1 MWYNGSRQVKLAGLC
16 CFMPSF
22 FMHKLFSLVN
32 TYRKNIEKK
41 AVVAM
46 VSKKARQVVYI
57 LCIVTIFITG
67 GCTNRQTEH
76 IGLQEPAPT
85 GHTAT
90 MYVANVPTLSNV
102 PVYRE
107 SGGLVWVPLEET
119 AKSMNYDLHYANGCF
134 AMGGTDAAY
143 SVNMNQTRAMAGD
156 MPVELPQAPKY
167 IDHKPH
173 LTTQALS
180 ALFGVP
186 VNWNGEQS
194 QVIFSP
200 IDDRRLSDRQNTF
213 PLEQSETETLRAAGI
228 SVNKNDLIRFAEGL
242 VGTPYQF
249 AAGPYESTHTF
260 DCSSFVQYVYG
271 HFGIKLPR
279 SSRAQA
285 EVGQSV
291 SVNQLQPGDLLFFY
305 TPGRFASNQTVGHV
319 GIYAGNGQ
327 IIHTY
332 GDPGVTLTEFDTYWR
347 NRFLFAK
354 RVV

>member
-41 AVVAM
+41 AVMAM

-57 LCIVTIFITG
+57 LFIVTIFITG

-76 IGLQEPAPT
+76 IGLQEPTPT

-90 MYVANVPTLSNV
+90 MYVANVSTLSNV

-186 VNWNGEQS
+186 VNWNGERS

-228 SVNKNDLIRFAEGL
+228 SVNKNDLIRFAE
-242 VGTPYQF
+242 VGRNALSICCRTLRKYTYIRLLFLRPVCVRPLRNQASQVF
-249 AAGPYESTHTF
+249 TCSGGGWSKRIRKSAAARGSPVLLYPWPV
-260 DCSSFVQYVYG
+260 CQQPNG
-271 HFGIKLPR
+271 R
-279 SSRAQA
+279 SC
-285 EVGQSV
+285 
-291 SVNQLQPGDLLFFY
+291 GDLC
-305 TPGRFASNQTVGHV
+305 G
-319 GIYAGNGQ
+319 
-327 IIHTY
+327 
-332 GDPGVTLTEFDTYWR
+332 
-347 NRFLFAK
+347 
-354 RVV
+354 